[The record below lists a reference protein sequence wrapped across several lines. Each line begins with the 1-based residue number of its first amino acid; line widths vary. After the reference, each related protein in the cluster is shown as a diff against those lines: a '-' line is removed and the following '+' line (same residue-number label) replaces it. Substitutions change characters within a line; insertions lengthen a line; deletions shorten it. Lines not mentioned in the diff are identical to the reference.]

1 MCADIGNLGVGVNNF
16 AKHDDVISKHSLIL
30 IFCDQLI
37 IISGKDDVF
46 GENPCIFDTIGKMRR
61 DITIISSSLFQVNL
75 PAMSVP

>member
-16 AKHDDVISKHSLIL
+16 AKHGDVISKHSLIL
-30 IFCDQLI
+30 IFGDQL